1 MAMACCCSGFW
12 WAGERAE
19 SHTPPQDGLLRP
31 HPPLVGITHHP
42 ATHPICSTRCPP
54 QYPHPVV
61 MPDGGLVVAA
71 GKTLYKY
78 KKTNNPYRFAK
89 EFRYD
94 DCPHPARA

>member
-1 MAMACCCSGFW
+1 
-12 WAGERAE
+12 
-19 SHTPPQDGLLRP
+19 
-31 HPPLVGITHHP
+31 
-42 ATHPICSTRCPP
+42 
-54 QYPHPVV
+54 

-71 GKTLYKY
+71 GKTLFKY